1 MNLIPIMAEHLGLKI
16 GEKFKI
22 KVDNQLNEKVTFW
35 FTEDS
40 LMYDVAYCSSD
51 LRDVQCWMLNAS
63 YQTIA
68 NLVLGDYEVVKI
80 PWIPAMGEHYWYVM
94 LTSETD
100 YPQTTYGQRKDNVIS
115 LLNLIHHN
123 YFKTQEEAEKNKYE
137 VIKNLQA
144 VYENQQK

>member
-1 MNLIPIMAEHLGLKI
+1 MNLIPIMAKHLGLKV

-22 KVDNQLNEKVTFW
+22 KVNNHLNERVTFW
-35 FTEDS
+35 FTENS
-40 LMYDVAYCSSD
+40 LMCDVACYSGD
-51 LRDVQCWMLNAS
+51 LRDVQYAS

-68 NLVLGDYEVVKI
+68 NLVFGDYEVVKI